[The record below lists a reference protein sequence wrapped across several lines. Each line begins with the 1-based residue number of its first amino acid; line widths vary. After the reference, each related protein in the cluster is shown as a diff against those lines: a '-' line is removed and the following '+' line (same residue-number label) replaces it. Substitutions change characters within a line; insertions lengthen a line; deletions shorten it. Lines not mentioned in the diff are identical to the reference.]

1 MAIYDR
7 RMLVPYLQNVCCIE
21 MVCARLSREV
31 ATYQQAVN
39 QNYAYVNQKFLPA
52 VKPKREGIGKLWA
65 LLLIPTVLFFLFI
78 GQKGSV
84 LRSLI
89 IFGSIGAFAFL
100 FMILKE
106 GSEAAQRDYEREYEE
121 YGKAVRFNKLLE
133 ENLPAQKS
141 LLQQNTQ
148 KLNELKS
155 KLHKAYILRDNIYDV
170 NIIPSQY
177 RDIYSAYYLYDYFK
191 TGRENDL
198 DKVIQTMLLDEI
210 RRQLQTVVMQNE
222 QILLNQRMQI
232 ALQEKNNEMLA
243 ANHEQEMRQ
252 LMKMEHNQ
260 QLQKDYHKMIIE
272 NQMVTNFFLAEEHY
286 IREKERLGR

>member
-1 MAIYDR
+1 
-7 RMLVPYLQNVCCIE
+7 
-21 MVCARLSREV
+21 
-31 ATYQQAVN
+31 
-39 QNYAYVNQKFLPA
+39 
-52 VKPKREGIGKLWA
+52 
-65 LLLIPTVLFFLFI
+65 
-78 GQKGSV
+78 
-84 LRSLI
+84 
-89 IFGSIGAFAFL
+89 
-100 FMILKE
+100 MILKE

-133 ENLPAQKS
+133 ENLPAQRS

-155 KLHKAYILRDNIYDV
+155 KLHKARILRENIYDV
-170 NIIPSQY
+170 NIIPTQY

-191 TGRENDL
+191 SGRENDL
-198 DKVIQTMLLDEI
+198 DKIIQTMLLDEI

-252 LMKMEHNQ
+252 LAKMESNQ
-260 QLQKDYHKMIIE
+260 QLQKDYQKMIME

-286 IREKERLGR
+286 IREKERLQQRY